1 MPRRPKVYI
10 LPPTKPKEY
19 YLVSKPPQKPLRSY
33 FTTPS
38 YFEFVPKENPRHF
51 LFYFLNRHSTR
62 IDRSHGLLHSYFCKD
77 SSCPFHH
84 PYGD

>member
-1 MPRRPKVYI
+1 MSHPHKAP
-10 LPPTKPKEY
+10 EH
-19 YLVSKPPQKPLRSY
+19 PLSDY

-38 YFEFVPKENPRHF
+38 YFEFIPGESYRHIF
-51 LFYFLNRHSTR
+51 FFYHNRHSTR
-62 IDRSHGLLHSYFCKD
+62 IDHSYGLLHSYFCKD